1 MNAIWTDPS
10 TSINRSLVHLAAY
23 IDGRE
28 VAYLQILRRRG
39 HGGRLNISGHVRH
52 HMPSG
57 WIKATLPPQPTIPDA
72 VAALEA
78 LGAPPMPP
86 ATLAA
91 LMAAH
96 AAL

>member
-1 MNAIWTDPS
+1 MTTPWTDPS
-10 TSINRSLVHLAAY
+10 TSINRTLVHLAAY

-39 HGGRLNISGHVRH
+39 HGGILNISGHVRH
-52 HMPSG
+52 PGPSG
-57 WIKATLPPQPTIPDA
+57 WLRTALPPQPTIPAA

-86 ATLAA
+86 DTLAA

-96 AAL
+96 AVL